1 MTSTSS
7 SNKTTETDPKQEK
20 DQPIPLSKALRLP
33 IDEADYEEL
42 INNPALFRMKL
53 DEYYQLHPE
62 LFPESISKGYHLHG
76 FTRFSTKMNLRF
88 RRILIDPKGV
98 RSCYN
103 VYPSFVM

>member
-1 MTSTSS
+1 MTLTSS

-33 IDEADYEEL
+33 IDEADYEDL
-42 INNPALFRMKL
+42 INN
-53 DEYYQLHPE
+53 PE

-76 FTRFSTKMNLRF
+76 VTRCSIKMNLRF

-103 VYPSFVM
+103 IYPSFVMPFSKRLYQDRARG